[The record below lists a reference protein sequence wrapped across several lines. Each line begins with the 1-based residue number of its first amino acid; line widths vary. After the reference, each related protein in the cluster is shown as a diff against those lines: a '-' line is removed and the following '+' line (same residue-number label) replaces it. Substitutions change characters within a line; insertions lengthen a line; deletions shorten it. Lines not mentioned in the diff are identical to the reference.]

1 MKNKPRARE
10 IGIPFEGAP
19 AAFNAITDV
28 AGVEVGLTTL
38 IAGGDCRTGVTIIHP
53 RGREN
58 NAPVMAG
65 FFSLNGNGEM
75 TGMHWVEEGGFL
87 EGPIGI
93 TNTHSVGV
101 VRDAIIHW
109 QVRHGKMLQP
119 WSCPIVAETADGW
132 LNNMNKFYV
141 QPEHVWAAL
150 DNASGGSLP
159 EGNVGGGTGMMC
171 YQFKGGTGTSSRKLT
186 AEEGGWTVGVLVQ
199 ANFGRRPQ
207 LQIAGIPVG
216 KLITEELPAVSGENP
231 NEQGSIIIVVA
242 TDAPLLPHQLK
253 RLARRAAM
261 GLARTGSIAGNGSG
275 DIFVAFSTAN
285 ADSVRAG
292 DAVSTFDVLHNDRMD
307 PLFHAT
313 VHATEEAIIN
323 ALIAAETMRGRD
335 GFTAYALPHQRL
347 RDILQVHRRLVE

>member
-1 MKNKPRARE
+1 MNTKPRARD
-10 IGIPFEGAP
+10 IGIPFEGMP
-19 AAFNAITDV
+19 GSFNAITDV
-28 AGVEVGLTTL
+28 NGVEIGFTTL
-38 IAGGDCRTGVTIIHP
+38 ISGGDCRTGVTIIHP

-58 NAPVMAG
+58 NIPVMAG

-75 TGMHWVEEGGFL
+75 TGMHWVEEGGQL

-109 QVRHGKMLQP
+109 QTRHGKMIQP

-141 QPEHVWAAL
+141 QPEHVWSAL
-150 DNASGGSLP
+150 DGASSGSIA
-159 EGNVGGGTGMMC
+159 EGNVGGGTGMVC
-171 YQFKGGTGTSSRKLT
+171 YQFKGGTGTSSRKLN
-186 AEEGGWTVGVLVQ
+186 AEEGGWSVGALVQ

-207 LQIAGIPVG
+207 LQVAGVPIG
-216 KLITEELPAVSGENP
+216 RFITEDMPAISGEDSR
-231 NEQGSIIIVVA
+231 EQGSIIIVIA
-242 TDAPLLPHQLK
+242 TDAPLMPHQLK

-261 GLARTGSIAGNGSG
+261 GLARTGSVAGNGSG

-285 ADSVRAG
+285 PDSFRADE
-292 DAVSTFDVLHNDRMD
+292 AVASFATLHNDRMD

-313 VHATEEAIIN
+313 VHATEEAIVN
-323 ALIAAETMRGRD
+323 ALIAAETMRGRE
-335 GFTAYALPHQRL
+335 GFTVHALPHERL
-347 RDILQVHRRLVE
+347 REILRAHNRLVE